1 MIPSQFFPRPIEL
14 AAFVFTAAL
23 GLNACH
29 TSPVSFK
36 GSNMNFLSLR
46 LQPLFEKTKTVCFG
60 RFLVDVPALATVVYG
75 PSGIDGGDIARY
87 PNEADDFTHHIAEQ
101 LSEFE
106 KEREFLDKE
115 FINEHPLFGKVADG
129 IMPAQKLVYGTVN
142 YASYSINSYIKIGPD
157 LFVQRAV
164 SAISEDRTISELN
177 RVARHLRLRGDQEIP
192 DEAGIC
198 LDGAFLPLG
207 VPEPEF
213 EGVALGIRLKEFPDV
228 HFSIEVN
235 KNRNFLIESS
245 RLEPRLKAAEKDAG
259 SKYSRIVFLRRGE
272 RQLGQWHGEEALA
285 RMPAQEKSS
294 DAHKFLFLS
303 LGAVKDPFQPKLD
316 IHLDTGVIDNK
327 TANAHPSLSD
337 EEAVALWDKL
347 ITSIRVRPTSVNK
360 GTAPSTSPAGPQSST
375 SQVVPL
381 GYLCASGAICPQSGW
396 WQCAEHGEVVD
407 GRGRRFM
414 AGDILPNVMQMG
426 KGSLLQRLS
435 GKRPT
440 FTTPTIWT
448 LLAHHA
454 TLGNATAA
462 SVSNETPFTPP
473 APDAGDDTLA

>member
-1 MIPSQFFPRPIEL
+1 
-14 AAFVFTAAL
+14 
-23 GLNACH
+23 
-29 TSPVSFK
+29 
-36 GSNMNFLSLR
+36 
-46 LQPLFEKTKTVCFG
+46 
-60 RFLVDVPALATVVYG
+60 
-75 PSGIDGGDIARY
+75 
-87 PNEADDFTHHIAEQ
+87 
-101 LSEFE
+101 
-106 KEREFLDKE
+106 
-115 FINEHPLFGKVADG
+115 
-129 IMPAQKLVYGTVN
+129 
-142 YASYSINSYIKIGPD
+142 
-157 LFVQRAV
+157 
-164 SAISEDRTISELN
+164 
-177 RVARHLRLRGDQEIP
+177 
-192 DEAGIC
+192 
-198 LDGAFLPLG
+198 LG
-207 VPEPEF
+207 V
-213 EGVALGIRLKEFPDV
+213 RLKEFPDV

-235 KNRNFLIESS
+235 KNGNFLIESS

-272 RQLGQWHGEEALA
+272 RHLGQWHGEEALA

-294 DAHKFLFLS
+294 DAHEFLFLS
-303 LGAVKDPFQPKLD
+303 LGAVNDPFLPKLD
-316 IHLDTGVIDNK
+316 VQLNTGVKDNK

-440 FTTPTIWT
+440 FTTSTIWT

-454 TLGNATAA
+454 APGNAIAA
-462 SVSNETPFTPP
+462 VSNEAPLTPP